1 MIDSLLREFDIGK
14 IFLKQWVEPREGKI
28 RYDCLDGQQRLKSIF
43 DFIEGT
49 HKTSPKVTK
58 PTGFNDLDKVDE
70 ELKYRITN
78 REVEAIVVNSDDDE
92 IISDIFMRLQEG
104 VPLKSSE
111 KLNAMRGF
119 IRNAVYDISKHES
132 FKSTSVEEY
141 RFAHRYLVAQ
151 IMQLEEQ
158 NILDNLKFVDI
169 KYN

>member
-1 MIDSLLREFDIGK
+1 LIDSLLREFDIGK
-14 IFLKQWVEPREGKI
+14 IFLKQWVEPREDKI

-49 HKTSPKVTK
+49 HKISPKVTK

-119 IRNAVYDISKHES
+119 IRNAVYDISKHEF